1 MAAAA
6 SPPASGETVKVA
18 PFSTRMVLRVV
29 MVIVIVVLALWLIY
43 QLRQP
48 LTWIFIA
55 GFLAI
60 ALSGPVDWLHRRIG
74 RRKLSIAI
82 VYIALILVP
91 VILAALLVPPV
102 VEQLNNLINNLPV
115 YVSDLQDLVEKNDQ
129 LRSLEQDYNITA
141 ELQKQA
147 STLPGKVGD
156 AAGIL
161 SDIGLGLVNSIFAG
175 ITILVLSLFMMS
187 SGRGWLDWL
196 ADRQGEDRSEWL
208 KRLYDRIG
216 RAVGNYVAGALGQ
229 ALIAGVLA
237 YIVLLI
243 LGVPYA
249 GSLAVVIFLLDLVP
263 LVGATLGA
271 VLVGIIT
278 LFNDFP
284 TVTIIWVD
292 LVDRLPAGREQHH
305 PAPDPG
311 PRGPGAPVRR
321 ARLGAVRLDALR
333 RARRAAR
340 DPDRRRD
347 RDLDRRVQPAAAR
360 GEHRRRARADD
371 PPREAGARRP
381 ELLAVLREAAAAR
394 PQQRGAVE
402 DQPDGG
408 EQQHP
413 REDRAGPGRGDEAQR
428 GGDERQPDAHAR
440 AHG

>member
-6 SPPASGETVKVA
+6 SPPASGDTIKLA
-18 PFSTRMVLRVV
+18 PFSTRLVLRVV
-29 MVIVIVVLALWLIY
+29 LVIVIVVLALWLIY

-82 VYIALILVP
+82 VYVALILVP

-115 YVSDLQDLVEKNDQ
+115 YVSDLQDLVEKNHQ

-175 ITILVLSLFMMS
+175 ITILVLSLFMMG

-196 ADRQGEDRSEWL
+196 ADRQGGDRSEWL

-271 VLVGIIT
+271 VLVGVIT

-284 TVTIIWVD
+284 TVTIIWVVWSIVYQQVENSIIQPRIQARAVQVHPFVV
-292 LVDRLPAGREQHH
+292 LVSVLFGSTLF
-305 PAPDPG
+305 G
-311 PRGPGAPVRR
+311 V
-321 ARLGAVRLDALR
+321 LGALLAIPIAAAIEISIVEYSRLR
-333 RARRAAR
+333 RAESIAAVHV
-340 DPDRRRD
+340 PTI
-347 RDLDRRVQPAAAR
+347 LPEKPEPA
-360 GEHRRRARADD
+360 D
-371 PPREAGARRP
+371 
-381 ELLAVLREAAAAR
+381 
-394 PQQRGAVE
+394 
-402 DQPDGG
+402 
-408 EQQHP
+408 
-413 REDRAGPGRGDEAQR
+413 
-428 GGDERQPDAHAR
+428 
-440 AHG
+440 